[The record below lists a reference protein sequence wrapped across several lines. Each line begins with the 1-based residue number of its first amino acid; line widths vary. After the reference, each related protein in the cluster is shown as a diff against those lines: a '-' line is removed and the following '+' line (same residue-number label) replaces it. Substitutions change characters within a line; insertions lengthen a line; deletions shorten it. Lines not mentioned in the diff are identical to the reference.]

1 MMQPRT
7 ARACTSYFFCV
18 QYEDEALPVH
28 VRVVRERMRWTHFVC
43 AACVVWDC
51 EALVSRE
58 LAD

>member
-1 MMQPRT
+1 MQPRT
-7 ARACTSYFFCV
+7 ARACMSYFLCV

-43 AACVVWDC
+43 VLVGLC

-58 LAD
+58 LAG